1 MPKNKIGLISASL
14 MIWAVASGCASN
26 APNLKKMPLSYDTYS
41 CAELKDEKSERVRQ
55 IELLEQPKTL
65 ELKRKEAIEKQQY
78 IWGLISSWVEGK
90 SVRQKIREKIALQR
104 YYIDQIE
111 QQLIISDC
119 QEAKQ

>member
-1 MPKNKIGLISASL
+1 